1 MSNFN
6 DALLLPEHVQ
16 AERAPKLVQ
25 RYLITLELTTLQPQ
39 ANYQTKNG
47 EAAPLVPIIVRES
60 VVSDVSPIVYL
71 SQKRYVEVG
80 ADGGAPIEWHKCV
93 VLFSQSFGMAAEN
106 PEDLNQKLITP

>member
-16 AERAPKLVQ
+16 AERAPRLVQ
-25 RYLITLELTTLQPQ
+25 RWLLTLELTTLQEKP
-39 ANYQTKNG
+39 G
-47 EAAPLVPIIVRES
+47 PDGSVIHLPIIVRES
-60 VVSDVSPIVYL
+60 VISDVSPIVYL

-80 ADGGAPIEWHKCV
+80 VNEGPPIEWHKCV
-93 VLFSQSFGMAAEN
+93 VLFAQSFGMAAEN